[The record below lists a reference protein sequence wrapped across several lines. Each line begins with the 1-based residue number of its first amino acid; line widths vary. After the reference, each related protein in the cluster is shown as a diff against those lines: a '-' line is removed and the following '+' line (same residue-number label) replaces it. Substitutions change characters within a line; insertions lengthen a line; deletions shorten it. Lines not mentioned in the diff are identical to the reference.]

1 VTPDLLDQ
9 IGAAPA
15 PTVKELRRRR
25 GLFLLPSLFTVGN
38 LFCGYAC
45 IVFAMGGQ
53 LEMAAPFI
61 GFAFIL
67 DSLDGRIARLTGSS
81 SRFGME
87 FDSLAD
93 VISFGAAPAVLA
105 FEWGLKGQ
113 GKIGWA
119 AGFIFM
125 SAGAVRLARFNV
137 HSATHQQDKR
147 YFIGMP
153 IPAAASVIAATIY
166 AFPDLPDGHMEAAAA
181 VAVML
186 VPAAL
191 MVSVIRFRSFK
202 DINLGWGRSYLP
214 LLLFI
219 VLIALVAERP
229 RITLLLLAYGYLCS
243 GLIEWLITR
252 ARARRDGRSVP
263 LP

>member
-1 VTPDLLDQ
+1 MMANLFDRAP
-9 IGAAPA
+9 GAPGGPA
-15 PTVKELRRRR
+15 REPRRRR
-25 GLFLLPSLFTVGN
+25 GVFLLPSLFTVGN
-38 LFCGYAC
+38 MFCGYAC
-45 IVFAMGGQ
+45 IVYSMGGR

-61 GFAFIL
+61 GVAIIL
-67 DSLDGRIARLTGSS
+67 DMLDGRIARLTNTTSA
-81 SRFGME
+81 FGVE

-113 GKIGWA
+113 GKIGWV
-119 AGFIFM
+119 AGFVFM
-125 SAGAVRLARFNV
+125 SAAAMRLARFNIQT
-137 HSATHQQDKR
+137 STHVDKR

-153 IPAAASVIAATIY
+153 TPAAAGIVAATIY
-166 AFPDLPDGHMEAAAA
+166 AVPMLPEGTMQAAAA

-191 MVSVIRFRSFK
+191 MVSLIRYRTFK
-202 DINLGWGRSYLP
+202 TINLGWGPSYLP

-219 VLIALVAERP
+219 VFVAFVAERP
-229 RITLLLLAYGYLCS
+229 KITLLLLAYGYLS
-243 GLIEWLITR
+243 LGFVELGINRL
-252 ARARRDGRSVP
+252 RARRDARSVP

>member
-1 VTPDLLDQ
+1 LGETPQ
-9 IGAAPA
+9 
-15 PTVKELRRRR
+15 PTARELRRRR

-45 IVFAMGGQ
+45 IVFAMGGE

-81 SRFGME
+81 SAFGIE

-137 HSATHQQDKR
+137 LTTAHPTDKR

-166 AFPDLPDGHMEAAAA
+166 AFPDLPDGHMQAAAA

-191 MVSVIRFRSFK
+191 MVSLVKFRSFK
-202 DINLGWGRSYLP
+202 NINLGWGRSYLP
-214 LLLFI
+214 LLFFI

-229 RITLLLLAYGYLCS
+229 RITLLVMAYAYLCS
-243 GLIEWLITR
+243 GLVEWLINR
-252 ARARRDGRSVP
+252 LRARRDGRSVP

>member
-1 VTPDLLDQ
+1 MATLFD
-9 IGAAPA
+9 APSGS
-15 PTVKELRRRR
+15 PTGKELRRRR
-25 GLFLLPSLFTVGN
+25 GLYLLPSLFTAGN
-38 LFCGYAC
+38 MFCGYAC
-45 IVFAMGGQ
+45 IVYAMGGA

-61 GFAFIL
+61 GIAFIL

-81 SRFGME
+81 SSFGVE

-125 SAGAVRLARFNV
+125 SAGAIRLARFNV
-137 HSATHQQDKR
+137 HSATHQIDKR

-153 IPAAASVIAATIY
+153 IPAAAGVVGATIY
-166 AFPDLPDGHMEAAAA
+166 AFPTLPEGQVSAAAA

-191 MVSVIRFRSFK
+191 MVSAIRFRSFK
-202 DINLGWGRSYLP
+202 NINFDWNRSYWP

-219 VLIALVAERP
+219 VLLAFVAERP
-229 RITLLLLAYGYLCS
+229 RITLLMMAYAYLAS
-243 GLIEWLITR
+243 GLIEWLINR
-252 ARARRDGRSVP
+252 LRARRDGRSVP

>member
-1 VTPDLLDQ
+1 MMANLFDAPSATPV
-9 IGAAPA
+9 G
-15 PTVKELRRRR
+15 KEPRRRR
-25 GLFLLPSLFTVGN
+25 GVFLLPSLFTVGN
-38 LFCGYAC
+38 MFCGYAC

-61 GFAFIL
+61 GIAFVL
-67 DSLDGRIARLTGSS
+67 DSLDGRIARLTGSTS
-81 SRFGME
+81 AFGVE

-125 SAGAVRLARFNV
+125 SAGAIRLARVNE
-137 HSATHQQDKR
+137 HSSTHQGDKR

-153 IPAAASVIAATIY
+153 IPAAAGVVAATIY
-166 AFPDLPDGHMEAAAA
+166 AFPDLPEGQMQAAAA

-191 MVSVIRFRSFK
+191 MVSAIRFRSFK
-202 DINLGWGRSYLP
+202 NINFDWNRSYLP
-214 LLLFI
+214 LLFFV
-219 VLIALVAERP
+219 VLVALVAERP
-229 RITLLLLAYGYLCS
+229 RITFLVMAYSYLAS
-243 GLIEWLITR
+243 GLIEWMVNRVRT
-252 ARARRDGRSVP
+252 RRDGRSAP

>member
-1 VTPDLLDQ
+1 MTPDLLDSLETP
-9 IGAAPA
+9 AA
-15 PTVKELRRRR
+15 KEPRRRR
-25 GLFLLPSLFTVGN
+25 GVYLLPSLFTVGN

-45 IVFAMGGQ
+45 IVFAMSGR

-61 GFAFIL
+61 GIGFIL

-81 SRFGME
+81 SAFGIE

-113 GKIGWA
+113 GNIGWA

-137 HSATHQQDKR
+137 HTSTHQLDKR
-147 YFIGMP
+147 YFVGMP
-153 IPAAASVIAATIY
+153 IPAAASVVAATVY
-166 AFPDLPDGHMEAAAA
+166 AFPDLPDGRFQAAAA

-202 DINLGWGRSYLP
+202 NINFGWRRSYLP
-214 LLLFI
+214 LLLAI
-219 VLIALVAERP
+219 VLFALVAERP
-229 RITLLLLAYGYLCS
+229 RVTLLIMAYAYLAS
-243 GLIEWLITR
+243 GLIEWLITKV
-252 ARARRDGRSVP
+252 RARRDGRAVP